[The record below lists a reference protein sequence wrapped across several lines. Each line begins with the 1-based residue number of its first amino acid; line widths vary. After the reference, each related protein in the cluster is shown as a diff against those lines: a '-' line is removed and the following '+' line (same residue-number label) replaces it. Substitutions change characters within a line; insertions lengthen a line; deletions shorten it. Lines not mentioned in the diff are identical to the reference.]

1 MTQTNLTDP
10 EMPPPSEADH
20 GDSGLAA
27 DAWTPCDADEDLRA
41 PVSPGSPGRVPHGE
55 DLDLHIGWD
64 RFEKLVLALSRRML
78 GLRGMKFRRYGV
90 QGQKQHGIDLAGR
103 DADGSYTVVQCKE
116 YASFTTQNLRD
127 AVEEFTGGR
136 RPFGATRF
144 IVATSASTEPTQFND
159 ELHALQCEH
168 PDLELDLWGSVQINE
183 HFRYYADI
191 VAQFWTRETA
201 ADFCT
206 GSPPP
211 GVPAPP
217 PDRQVLAE
225 RILVGPLNT
234 DDVKPILRDADSKRA
249 DAPAES
255 AGLYGTLA
263 TRLHDAGYRSHATVL
278 RRKQLEAL
286 EAAEMFD
293 DGADLAA
300 ELAATALHQ
309 GDSHQ
314 AQILSHVLDEL
325 ARKAATANTPRAA
338 ATARHAA
345 LITAAIQDA
354 AHPLTLGRLQAA
366 LANGTAEPAPYQPLL
381 VLMLAE
387 YTLATQP
394 HTLEDLDG
402 LITAGLAQAEEQPSL
417 HQDRDTAIRLRL
429 LRAEYDR
436 TERQNLLR
444 EARQHR
450 LPGRHVALISARVA
464 RRCAL
469 EGRAEEALEGWRDAV
484 HHGILAGLAEEAADW
499 LYAIRVVNVRYGPWT
514 IEIDDEHR
522 LAQSLRTTGTD
533 RLLDR
538 VRDPKTHTLSAVVTN
553 RPSEAVQA
561 ARRWLTDSVI
571 TGSWADEDEAVTL
584 LGALYRDN
592 NEPDS
597 AAVCYQRAGKD
608 EKLKQLARSAGSRL
622 LPAAAAGEQPW
633 WVQRARAVL
642 AAEQADLADDAAAQ
656 ALLGEML
663 DLAAR
668 GRNGELVESP
678 TRQLTIQAAKTA
690 CALVPRSTHEQA
702 VALLDLLAPDVPRGP
717 SQYSHTDQAHTMACL
732 AIADTHPALAVPA
745 LTRLFDLADVNCDE
759 ALRALTGDQAQR
771 LLGASPAS
779 TGQGPDDS
787 PHSPLD
793 EADLGALRARADKL
807 AERGHYLSD
816 VIQATVNPGH
826 PAVRERA
833 EAARDRILQRPEPH
847 PSSTDLDSS
856 MVPDSFMSSHLPT
869 DDRKACLDKLLAV
882 AGEQRETANN
892 RDDALHGAC
901 NLVLDQEPAIRR
913 TAFHAS
919 QPFVSGDLDGS
930 RLDEFTGT
938 PHPLSTLRI
947 NLGTAS
953 LRGPGL
959 RLAAASA
966 TTPEEQSWVRD
977 QALDMLRSEEP
988 ADVAQAALALNRLPP
1003 QITQNVDPRP
1013 LADQPHP
1020 VVRQLSAVLSV
1031 RRPSQHADTAQLLA
1045 ADTDVRVRRT
1055 LAEVAAG
1062 ADPGSCEETARLLDR
1077 LGKDPHF
1084 GVRRAAR
1091 PPAGQVKTAAPSPQ
1105 H

>member
-1 MTQTNLTDP
+1 MIQTNSSDP
-10 EMPPPSEADH
+10 EVLPPSEADH
-20 GDSGLAA
+20 GDIDPAA
-27 DAWTPCDADEDLRA
+27 DAWKLCDADEDLRA
-41 PVSPGSPGRVPHGE
+41 PVSPGSSGRVPHGE
-55 DLDLHIGWD
+55 DLDLHLGWD
-64 RFEKLVLALSRRML
+64 RFEKLVLALARRML
-78 GLRGMKFRRYGV
+78 GLRGMSFRRYGV

-116 YASFTTQNLRD
+116 YASFTPQNLRD

-144 IVATSASTEPTQFND
+144 VVATSSSTEATQFND
-159 ELHALQCEH
+159 ELHALRGEH
-168 PDLELDLWGSVQINE
+168 PDLELDLWGAVQINE
-183 HFRYYADI
+183 HLRYNADI

-201 ADFCT
+201 TDFCT

-217 PDRQVLAE
+217 PDRQDLAE

-234 DDVKPILRDADSKRA
+234 DDVKPILRAADSKLA

-263 TRLHDAGYRSHATVL
+263 TRLHDAGYRSHSTVL
-278 RRKQLEAL
+278 RRRQLEAL

-314 AQILSHVLDEL
+314 ARILSHVLDEL
-325 ARKAATANTPRAA
+325 ARKASAANTSRTA
-338 ATARHAA
+338 ATTRHAA
-345 LITAAIQDA
+345 LITAAVQDA
-354 AHPLTLGRLQAA
+354 AHPFTLGQLQAA
-366 LANGTAEPAPYQPLL
+366 LANGTAEPAPYQALL

-394 HTLEDLDG
+394 HALEDLDG
-402 LITAGLAQAEEQPSL
+402 LITAGLVQAQERLPL
-417 HQDRDTAIRLRL
+417 HQDRDTVIRLRL

-436 TERQNLLR
+436 AERQDLLR

-450 LPGRHVALISARVA
+450 LPGRHVALISAREA

-469 EGRAEEALEGWRDAV
+469 QGRAEEALEGWRDAV

-499 LYAIRVVNVRYGPWT
+499 LYAIRVINVRYGPWT

-538 VRDPKTHTLSAVVTN
+538 VRDPKTHTLSAVVSN

-561 ARRWLTDSVI
+561 ARRWLTDSVV

-584 LGALYRDN
+584 LGDLYRDN
-592 NEPDS
+592 NAPDA
-597 AAVCYQRAGKD
+597 AAVCYQRAGQD
-608 EKLKQLARSAGSRL
+608 EKLKELAQNAGSLL

-633 WVQRARAVL
+633 WVQESRAVL
-642 AAEQADLADDAAAQ
+642 VAEQADLADDTAAQ
-656 ALLGEML
+656 ALLDEML

-678 TRQLTIQAAKTA
+678 TRRLTTQAAKTA
-690 CALVPRSTHEQA
+690 CALVPRSTREQA

-717 SQYSHTDQAHTMACL
+717 AQYALTDQAHVMACL
-732 AIADTHPALAVPA
+732 AIADTHPALAMAA
-745 LTRLFDLADVNCDE
+745 LTRLFDLADVNCDK
-759 ALRALTGDQAQR
+759 ALRALTGAQAR
-771 LLGASPAS
+771 RFLSASPARTTQS
-779 TGQGPDDS
+779 PGNA
-787 PHSPLD
+787 PHSALS
-793 EADLGALRARADKL
+793 EADRDVLRGRADKL
-807 AERGHYLSD
+807 AEHGHYLSA
-816 VIQATVNPGH
+816 VIQATMNPDH
-826 PAVRERA
+826 PAVRVHA
-833 EAARDRILQRPEPH
+833 EAARERILQRPEPH
-847 PSSTDLDSS
+847 PHRADLGSS
-856 MVPDSFMSSHLPT
+856 MVPDSFMVSHLPA
-869 DDRKACLDKLLAV
+869 DERKACLDKLLAV
-882 AGEQRETANN
+882 AGDRREIANS
-892 RDDALHGAC
+892 RIDALQGAC
-901 NLVLDQEPAIRR
+901 NLVLDQEPVIRR
-913 TAFHAS
+913 AAFHAS
-919 QPFVSGDLDGS
+919 QPFVSGGMDGS
-930 RLDEFTGT
+930 RLDELAGT
-938 PHPLSTLRI
+938 PHPLSTFKI

-959 RLAAASA
+959 FLAAASA
-966 TTPEEQSWVRD
+966 TTPEEQGWVRD

-988 ADVAQAALALNRLPP
+988 ADVAQAALALSRLPS
-1003 QITQNVDPRP
+1003 QITQDVDPRP
-1013 LADQPHP
+1013 LVNQPHAH
-1020 VVRQLSAVLSV
+1020 VRQLCAVLSV
-1031 RRPSQHADTAQLLA
+1031 RRLSRHADTAQLLA
-1045 ADTDVRVRRT
+1045 ADPDVSVRRT
-1055 LAEVAAG
+1055 LAEAAADAHPG
-1062 ADPGSCEETARLLDR
+1062 ACEETAGLLDR
-1077 LGKDPHF
+1077 LGNDPHF

-1091 PPAGQVKTAAPSPQ
+1091 PPAGQAKTAAPGSQ